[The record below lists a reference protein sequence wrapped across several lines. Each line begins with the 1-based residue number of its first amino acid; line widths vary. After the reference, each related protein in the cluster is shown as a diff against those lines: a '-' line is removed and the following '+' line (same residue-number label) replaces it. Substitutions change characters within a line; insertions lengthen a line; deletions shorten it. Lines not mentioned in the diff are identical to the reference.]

1 MKLLIFG
8 ATGATGQQLVRQA
21 LDQQF
26 LVTAF
31 VRDAG
36 KLMMQ
41 HPNLRVMIGDIKRP
55 ETVRAAMPGQE
66 AVLSALGVRHNRS
79 RDTTLSDG
87 TRGILEAM
95 EQHQVRRFIC
105 ETSMGVGSSKGE
117 GSWLFEKIFVPLFLK
132 HIMAD
137 KERQEAL
144 IQRSPLDWTIVRPA
158 GLTNGPGTG
167 DYKVGLSLANTR
179 IKNRISRADVA
190 DFMLRQLT
198 TDAFV
203 RKAVNISC

>member
-31 VRDAG
+31 VWDAG

-66 AVLSALGVRHNRS
+66 TVLSALGVRHNRS

-95 EQHQVRRFIC
+95 EQHQVRRFVC

-117 GSWLFEKIFVPLFLK
+117 GRWLFEKIFGPLFLK

-144 IQRSPLDWTIVRPA
+144 IQRSPLD
-158 GLTNGPGTG
+158 
-167 DYKVGLSLANTR
+167 
-179 IKNRISRADVA
+179 
-190 DFMLRQLT
+190 
-198 TDAFV
+198 
-203 RKAVNISC
+203 

>member
-8 ATGATGQQLVRQA
+8 ATGATGQQLVRRG

-31 VRDAG
+31 VRAAG
-36 KLMMQ
+36 KLAVQ
-41 HPNLRVMIGDIKRP
+41 HPNLRVVTGDITRP
-55 ETVRAAMPGQE
+55 ETMRAAMPGQ
-66 AVLSALGVRHNRS
+66 AAALSALGVRHNR
-79 RDTTLSDG
+79 RHNTALPDG
-87 TRGILEAM
+87 TRAILAAM

-105 ETSMGVGSSKGE
+105 ETSMGVGSSKDE
-117 GSWLFEKIFVPLFLK
+117 GSWLFERIFAPLFLG
-132 HIMAD
+132 HSMAD

-144 IQRSPLDWTIVRPA
+144 IWRSALAWTIVRPA
-158 GLTNGPGTG
+158 GLTNGPRTG
-167 DYKVGLSLANTR
+167 DYKVGLSLASTR

-203 RKAVNISC
+203 RKAVNISY

>member
-1 MKLLIFG
+1 MKILIFG
-8 ATGATGQQLVRQA
+8 ATGATGQQLVQQS

-26 LVTAF
+26 VVTAF

-36 KLMMQ
+36 KLATQ
-41 HPNLRVMIGDIKRP
+41 HPNLRVVTGDVRHPK
-55 ETVRAAMPGQE
+55 TVQAAMLGQE
-66 AVLSALGVRHNRS
+66 AVLSALGVRHNR
-79 RDTTLSDG
+79 RHDITLSDG
-87 TRGILEAM
+87 TRWILEAM
-95 EQHQVRRFIC
+95 EQQQVRRFVC

-117 GSWLFEKIFVPLFLK
+117 GSWLFEKIFAPLFLK

-137 KERQEAL
+137 KERQEEV
-144 IQRSPLDWTIVRPA
+144 IQRSSLDWTIVRPA
-158 GLTNGPGTG
+158 GLTNGARTG
-167 DYKVGLSLANTR
+167 DYKVGLSLSNTR

-203 RKAVNISC
+203 QKAVNISY